1 MNYSCLIVKVRKTPS
16 VDRLLEIRK
25 INVPSNFRNFYCVT
39 NKVYSDEEIEE
50 IRNDTYAERQKKLA
64 INRFAHS
71 YIDYKSSDQ
80 FKADN
85 KIDALNNILKARNF
99 VAIKNKWILVQNS
112 SQKNRQV
119 YAFQLS
125 KEVLSENNFVNANPN
140 YKEGKLLLYIGETS
154 KTIEERFLQ
163 HIDENHQLAAQF
175 MQSYGLK
182 DFIKAN
188 WTPNILKVTKIN
200 PEKKN
205 AFNSKYFE
213 RKIALKLREF
223 GYGVW
228 FN

>member
-1 MNYSCLIVKVRKTPS
+1 MNYSCLIVKVKRTNW
-16 VDRLLEIRK
+16 VDIFFENRN
-25 INVPSNFRNFYCVT
+25 INVPSNFRNVYCVT
-39 NKVYSDEEIEE
+39 NRVYSDNEIVV
-50 IRNDTYAERQKKLA
+50 IKNDNYKEKQKKLA
-64 INRFAHS
+64 INRFSHS
-71 YIDYKSSDQ
+71 YIDYELSCQ

-112 SQKNRQV
+112 PQKNRQV

-125 KEVLSENNFVNANPN
+125 KEILLENRFIKANPN
-140 YKEGKLLLYIGETS
+140 YISGKPLLYIGETS

-163 HIDENHQLAAQF
+163 HIDENHKLAAQF

-188 WTPNILKVTKIN
+188 WTPNILKVTNIN
-200 PEKKN
+200 PENKN
-205 AFNSKYFE
+205 AFNSKYYE
-213 RKIALKLREF
+213 RKIALKLREL